1 MFLQLLLCFPG
12 HCTML
17 ADNINNFTK
26 KKFNTEHFTVL
37 KKGDLS
43 KDPTETLLL
52 IYEFEARAKINDST
66 LEHVLE
72 AVLELQHL
80 EPKTLETIASLAMEP
95 PAHFPSVCKK
105 ALKNAWLLHRKC
117 SLIDG
122 VKCSKCLHSLIQLTL
137 PSGTLGIEP
146 RILEEVW
153 SYYEEGLFVIDSVH
167 DYPEVEILWLM
178 TRAWNTGILL
188 YSVGRYMEAERWCGL
203 GMRFLKHLGSLQSS
217 YESQLE
223 IPEPSSVFLFCQP
236 WKMSLSQPPAF
247 LKVSLLQRNEWFVQ
261 RGLRQAGQSKA
272 TDSK

>member
-1 MFLQLLLCFPG
+1 MAAAASLELGRTTSASSDQ
-12 HCTML
+12 TEK
-17 ADNINNFTK
+17 FTQAL
-26 KKFNTEHFTVL
+26 EHIQICWEIWKTL
-37 KKGDLS
+37 KSAGDLS

-217 YESQLE
+217 YESQMSGLYSE
-223 IPEPSSVFLFCQP
+223 VLDRLDRAKRLIP
-236 WKMSLSQPPAF
+236 
-247 LKVSLLQRNEWFVQ
+247 NEE
-261 RGLRQAGQSKA
+261 
-272 TDSK
+272 